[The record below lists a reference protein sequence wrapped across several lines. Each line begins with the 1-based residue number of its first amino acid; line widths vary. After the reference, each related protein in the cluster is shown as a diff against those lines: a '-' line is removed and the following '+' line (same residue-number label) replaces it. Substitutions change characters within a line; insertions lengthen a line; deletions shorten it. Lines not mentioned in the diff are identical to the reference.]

1 MPDPSSPI
9 TPKMKRSVRT
19 GSLALFFFIVIAT
32 GFFGTLGAIVAA
44 VVIAV
49 VGVAFVLWLRRLVA
63 EGKASGQWNAGD
75 DA

>member
-1 MPDPSSPI
+1 MPDPASPI

-19 GSLALFFFIVIAT
+19 GALALFFFIIIAT

-49 VGVAFVLWLRRLVA
+49 VGVAFVLWLRRLGA
-63 EGKASGQWNAGD
+63 EGKASGQWNADD

>member
-19 GSLALFFFIVIAT
+19 GSLALFFFITIAT

-63 EGKASGQWNAGD
+63 EGKASGQWNAGE

>member
-19 GSLALFFFIVIAT
+19 GSLALFFFIIIAT

-63 EGKASGQWNAGD
+63 EGKASGQWNAAD

>member
-1 MPDPSSPI
+1 MPTTLATLHPSLG
-9 TPKMKRSVRT
+9 SVWSAPGTTVLRV
-19 GSLALFFFIVIAT
+19 IV
-32 GFFGTLGAIVAA
+32 LAA

-63 EGKASGQWNAGD
+63 EGKASGQWNADD

>member
-1 MPDPSSPI
+1 M
-9 TPKMKRSVRT
+9 RVFRL
-19 GSLALFFFIVIAT
+19 LALFFFIIIAT

-44 VVIAV
+44 VVVAV

-63 EGKASGQWNAGD
+63 EGKASGQWNAGE

>member
-19 GSLALFFFIVIAT
+19 GSLALFFFIIIAT
-32 GFFGTLGAIVAA
+32 GFFGTLGVIVAA

-49 VGVAFVLWLRRLVA
+49 VGVAFVLWLRRLIA
-63 EGKASGQWNAGD
+63 AGKASGQWNAAD

>member
-19 GSLALFFFIVIAT
+19 GSLALFFFIIIAT

-44 VVIAV
+44 VVVAV

-63 EGKASGQWNAGD
+63 EGKASGQWNAGE

>member
-19 GSLALFFFIVIAT
+19 GSLALFFFIIIAT
-32 GFFGTLGAIVAA
+32 GFFGTVGAIVAA

-49 VGVAFVLWLRRLVA
+49 VGVAFVLWLRRLVT
-63 EGKASGQWNAGD
+63 EGKASGQWNADD

>member
-19 GSLALFFFIVIAT
+19 GSLALFFFIITT

-63 EGKASGQWNAGD
+63 EGKASGQWNADD

>member
-19 GSLALFFFIVIAT
+19 GSLALFFFIIIAT
-32 GFFGTLGAIVAA
+32 GFFGTLGVIVAA

-63 EGKASGQWNAGD
+63 EGKASGQWNAGE

>member
-19 GSLALFFFIVIAT
+19 GSLALFFFIIIAT

>member
-19 GSLALFFFIVIAT
+19 GSLALFCFIIIAT
-32 GFFGTLGAIVAA
+32 GFFGTLGVIVAA

-49 VGVAFVLWLRRLVA
+49 VGVAFVLWLRRLIA
-63 EGKASGQWNAGD
+63 AGKASGQWNAAD

>member
-19 GSLALFFFIVIAT
+19 GSLALFFFIIIAT
-32 GFFGTLGAIVAA
+32 GFFGTLGVIVAA

-63 EGKASGQWNAGD
+63 EGKASGQWNAAD

>member
-19 GSLALFFFIVIAT
+19 GSLALFFIIIAA

-44 VVIAV
+44 VVVAV

-63 EGKASGQWNAGD
+63 EGKASGQWNAGE

>member
-19 GSLALFFFIVIAT
+19 GSLALFFFIIIAT

-49 VGVAFVLWLRRLVA
+49 VGVAFVLWLRHLVA
-63 EGKASGQWNAGD
+63 EGKASGQWNAND

>member
-19 GSLALFFFIVIAT
+19 GSLALFFFIIIAT
-32 GFFGTLGAIVAA
+32 GFFGTLGAIGAA
-44 VVIAV
+44 VVSAV
-49 VGVAFVLWLRRLVA
+49 VGVACVLWLRRLVA
-63 EGKASGQWNAGD
+63 EGKASGQWNADD

>member
-19 GSLALFFFIVIAT
+19 GSLALFFFIIIAT

-49 VGVAFVLWLRRLVA
+49 VGVAFVLWLRRLVT
-63 EGKASGQWNAGD
+63 EGKASGQWNADD

>member
-19 GSLALFFFIVIAT
+19 GSLALFFFIIIAT
-32 GFFGTLGAIVAA
+32 GFFGTLGVIVAA
-44 VVIAV
+44 VGIAV
-49 VGVAFVLWLRRLVA
+49 VGVAFVLWLRRLIA
-63 EGKASGQWNAGD
+63 AGKASGQWNAAD

>member
-63 EGKASGQWNAGD
+63 EGKASGQWNAGE

>member
-19 GSLALFFFIVIAT
+19 GSLALFFFIIIAT
-32 GFFGTLGAIVAA
+32 GFFGTLGGIVAA

-63 EGKASGQWNAGD
+63 EGKATGQRNADD

>member
-19 GSLALFFFIVIAT
+19 GSLALFFFIIIAT

-63 EGKASGQWNAGD
+63 EGKASGQWNAGEY
-75 DA
+75 A

>member
-19 GSLALFFFIVIAT
+19 GSLALFFFIIIAT

-44 VVIAV
+44 VVVAV

-63 EGKASGQWNAGD
+63 EGKASGQWNAGG

>member
-19 GSLALFFFIVIAT
+19 GSLALFFFIIIAT
-32 GFFGTLGAIVAA
+32 GFFGTPGAIVAA

-63 EGKASGQWNAGD
+63 EGKASGQCNADD